1 MSGARIKVEDGIR
14 YVDTG
19 EDDMLDQL
27 NALLEKELMEQKAKA
42 KGDSVRSMRM
52 AGISVKRDK
61 K

>member
-27 NALLEKELMEQKAKA
+27 NDLLEKELMEQKAKA